1 MNRSQDQGRP
11 IPAELRDTIQRDF
24 EDSERILWLS
34 GKFLVYSSYNREF
47 FQTVLRAA
55 RRDAGESWSLR
66 CFALALLERQLAMLD
81 PFELSEFD
89 EALVSLGLKKS
100 GENWVQTE
108 IVGGGPEMTLAEFV
122 PHLLRKINRRA
133 DAAARRAHSARAL
146 ADLLHRSTQECKLTL
161 ASCVFRP
168 EEVFERILTQLKV
181 SEGVPLSGFAQ
192 IEEKSAFIKRPLS
205 LGPYECQIA
214 RELQRSNHVFWV
226 GDSTSSRI
234 NSLVEYPFGTV
245 ALVLKLPGSDVEI
258 ELKRAGKRESPLG
271 VVYERAGIPV
281 PVSHRLQGG
290 STGWMLQAESDNE
303 SRFRALF
310 RDIHQ
315 EDPPLSRT
323 LFITNIR
330 RVPCKS
336 GTADLLTWFMDA
348 ETFGAGY
355 QEMRSAIR
363 SCLEAGG
370 SPVPAS
376 PLGRTVAFLR
386 DAKPRQSFLAGT
398 SSFRLDRLTEYLSP
412 KGPERYFGD
421 GLGIECTGEQ
431 ARQFADDLMEELLG
445 NYVQPNVCY
454 RNHDQYLKAAF
465 KVRVNRVL
473 AHANYMFCMEQI
485 GILWGTMLAI
495 GAYSM
500 GESFVPRNVGL
511 KAVWQDR
518 AWKVMIIFMDHDCL
532 ESPRPE
538 QLDFH
543 PATVMAGTIHDET
556 HIFGHALSHRANI
569 GAVTCL
575 EEIYRV
581 TETVARRGRRQLR
594 AAMLRSFCAAR
605 ATRSDLLSSA
615 YRAQLFDFEEVVR
628 ISLDPRLTAKRE
640 EHLISWLRSKGYS
653 EQQSR
658 EYQETAK
665 EYARFFKEY
674 AFLYQQRPSG

>member
-1 MNRSQDQGRP
+1 LKILTVSCGL
-11 IPAELRDTIQRDF
+11 PA
-24 EDSERILWLS
+24 SSW
-34 GKFLVYSSYNREF
+34 FLDYSSYNREF
-47 FQTVLRAA
+47 FQTVLKTA
-55 RRDAGESWSLR
+55 RGEAGESWSLR
-66 CFALALLERQLAMLD
+66 CFALALLEHQLAKLD
-81 PFELSEFD
+81 PYELPEFE

-100 GENWVQTE
+100 GENLVLTE
-108 IVGGGPEMTLAEFV
+108 IVGGGTKMTLAEFV
-122 PHLLRKINRRA
+122 PQLLGKINRRGGA
-133 DAAARRAHSARAL
+133 GARRAHPAREL

-192 IEEKSAFIKRPLS
+192 IGEKSAFKEGPLC

-214 RELQRSNHVFWV
+214 RELQRSNHVYWV

-258 ELKRAGKRESPLG
+258 ELKRAGKRQSPLG
-271 VVYERAGIPV
+271 VVYERDGIPV

-303 SRFRALF
+303 SRFRSLF

-363 SCLEAGG
+363 SCLEVGG

-376 PLGRTVAFLR
+376 PLGRTIAFLR

-421 GLGIECTGEQ
+421 GLGIEWTSEQ
-431 ARQFADDLMEELLG
+431 ARQFADDLLEEVLG
-445 NYVQPNVCY
+445 NYVHPNVYY
-454 RNHDQYLKAAF
+454 RNHEQYLKAAF
-465 KVRVNRVL
+465 KVPVNRAL
-473 AHANYMFCMEQI
+473 ADAIYMFCM
-485 GILWGTMLAI
+485 
-495 GAYSM
+495 
-500 GESFVPRNVGL
+500 
-511 KAVWQDR
+511 
-518 AWKVMIIFMDHDCL
+518 
-532 ESPRPE
+532 
-538 QLDFH
+538 
-543 PATVMAGTIHDET
+543 
-556 HIFGHALSHRANI
+556 
-569 GAVTCL
+569 
-575 EEIYRV
+575 
-581 TETVARRGRRQLR
+581 
-594 AAMLRSFCAAR
+594 
-605 ATRSDLLSSA
+605 
-615 YRAQLFDFEEVVR
+615 
-628 ISLDPRLTAKRE
+628 
-640 EHLISWLRSKGYS
+640 
-653 EQQSR
+653 
-658 EYQETAK
+658 
-665 EYARFFKEY
+665 
-674 AFLYQQRPSG
+674 